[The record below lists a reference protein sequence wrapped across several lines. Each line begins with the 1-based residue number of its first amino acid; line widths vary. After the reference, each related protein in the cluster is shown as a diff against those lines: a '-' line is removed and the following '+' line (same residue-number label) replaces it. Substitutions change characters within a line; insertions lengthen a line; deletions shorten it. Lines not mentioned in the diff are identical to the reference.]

1 MATKSKSNFWSN
13 HKRKIISVI
22 AAIIVSVLAVVLY
35 MYSDKLSPAA
45 SSMPDTDIEF
55 NNDDDP
61 PPQKPLAKMSNSPH
75 DPDAIGLGGKDTVT
89 GMGGDLS
96 SDTLEVGESIT
107 HSTDPDGIQTE
118 QVPISMTLINLA
130 QNYADI
136 KSGHAHYL
144 SRGKHICVNNKSYKV
159 MAVSNQG
166 ATSRVTVSPY
176 WPRNSNS
183 VDFTMGD
190 CPGNPW
196 LPPTQTMESTN
207 TKYMKVAAFH
217 PFHKSHGYDDNFV
230 GINKSDISR
239 VKRGDKVCIN
249 SQTFTVE
256 RVNPNTSPS
265 VGYVVLDKLMR
276 DRGTKIMVNDNVQIG
291 EC

>member
-1 MATKSKSNFWSN
+1 MATTPKPTFWST

-22 AAIIVSVLAVVLY
+22 IVVLVILLCVVIY
-35 MYSDKLSPAA
+35 KYRDDIISPAA
-45 SSMPDTDIEF
+45 SSMPIPDFEIG
-55 NNDDDP
+55 NDNDL
-61 PPQKPLAKMSNSPH
+61 PQEPIAKMSNSPH
-75 DPDAIGLGGKDTVT
+75 DPDANGLGEQDTIT

-96 SDTLEVGESIT
+96 SNTPDVGEPIT
-107 HSTDPDGIQTE
+107 HITDPDGIQTE
-118 QVPISMTLINLA
+118 QVPISMTLMNLA

-159 MAVSNQG
+159 MAVSNQEPL
-166 ATSRVTVSPY
+166 SRVNVSPY

-183 VDFTMGD
+183 ADFTMGD

-196 LPPTQTMESTN
+196 LPPTQMMESTN

-217 PFHKSHGYDDNFV
+217 PFHQENGYDDNFV
-230 GINKSDISR
+230 GVNKSDISR

-265 VGYVVLDKLMR
+265 VGYIVLDKLMR
-276 DRGTKIMVNDNVQIG
+276 NRGTKIMVNENVQIG